1 MTTTQTLRGAAA
13 RLATAAVLLAAGAV
27 GAAAA
32 EDPADH
38 PGGYWPGLHGPRR
51 DNMSTETG
59 LLVRWPDGG
68 PPRLW
73 TFTECG
79 RGYACP
85 AIVNGRLFTSGDFD
99 RDEYVLALDLDGN
112 LLWKTQNGKAWR
124 GAEPGART
132 TPTWSDGMVYHL
144 GPHGRLAALRAE
156 TGEEVW
162 AVDLVEA
169 FGARRSTWGFA
180 ENVRVVDDV
189 VLCVPGGTR
198 GRVVALDKKT
208 GRPVWVNTTVG
219 DDQAYCS
226 PAVVTH
232 EGRRQL
238 IILMKKTVV
247 GVDLATGRRLW
258 SHPHPSRYNQ
268 NVDTPL
274 YHDGRVFVTSGHQ
287 AGGRLIDIGADGSTV
302 RQVWHCLEFDNC
314 HGGVL
319 LLDGYLYGVGCRMY
333 HKGLLCVDWDT
344 GEVAYRHEPVGKV
357 SLTWAEGLIYGVGQK
372 GEVRLVKADP
382 KGAAIVS
389 EFQIPPVAT
398 KDHLLA
404 HPVVCGGRLY
414 IRHADHLLA
423 YDIRKR

>member
-238 IILMKKTVV
+238 IILMKKSVV

-287 AGGRLIDIGADGSTV
+287 AGGRLIDIGPDGSTV
-302 RQVWHCLEFDNC
+302 RQVWHCREFDNC

-333 HKGLLCVDWDT
+333 HKGLLCVDWET

-357 SLTWAEGLIYGVGQK
+357 SLTWAEGFIYGVGQK

-382 KGAAIVS
+382 KGATIVS

-404 HPVVCGGRLY
+404 HPGVCGGRLY